1 MFHFITLL
9 FTLSN
14 FISLFLSF
22 KSLFPVV
29 CQQDRSLFI
38 LARHYII
45 KRSTVESGEDSAR

>member
-22 KSLFPVV
+22 KSLFPVMW
-29 CQQDRSLFI
+29 QQDRSLFI